1 MDGKERF
8 KIDMMTKDEA
18 NQYLSREEKEM
29 WIEFH
34 NRTANLYVL
43 RNGRI
48 EDVPATGWWY

>member
-1 MDGKERF
+1 MGWKKRF

-29 WIEFH
+29 WIERH